1 MPLPPEHRFQ
11 IGACKL
17 IRGCV
22 IAPACWT
29 SVDRRK
35 KSSALSHIHEHAR
48 GIKAGVSDIFLAQSR
63 IWGWIELK
71 DRGGQPSDH
80 QLDWEIETTSA
91 GGFWFVSD
99 TFAGIVQGL
108 RRAGIALHPNADVL
122 AMQLEALRDAGDAK
136 RAAAT
141 GGKVRKAKGMRDKP
155 TQGQLRK
162 VAALRQR
169 LPF

>member
-11 IGACKL
+11 IAACKI

-22 IAPACWT
+22 IQPACWT

-48 GIKAGVSDIFLAQSR
+48 GIKAGVSDIFLSQGTR
-63 IWGWIELK
+63 WGWIELK
-71 DRGGQPSDH
+71 APGGEPSER
-80 QLDWEIETTSA
+80 QIEWQIETQSA
-91 GGFWFVSD
+91 GGFWFVTD
-99 TFAGIVQGL
+99 TLQGLVAGL
-108 RRAGIALHPNADVL
+108 RRAGIALHPNADYV
-122 AMQLEALRDAGDAK
+122 AMNIEALAESGAAK
-136 RAAAT
+136 RAAAP
-141 GGKVRKAKGMRDKP
+141 KRKAKGMRDKP